1 MSRRRFLGHATGA
14 LLALPLGNIRA
25 SQTTPPATSDFQFD
39 PSWPSL
45 SADRYP
51 EPCQISGV
59 AVAPEGE
66 VLVLNRGE
74 NSWNPD
80 KGFAGFQKKR
90 IQKPAV
96 LVLDPHSGSLL
107 RTWGSDRFVMPHQI
121 FVEPAGRVWIADC
134 GQDKLFCFDLSGN
147 LLREL
152 GGTRFGFQMPTDMAS
167 LSDGRLVVSD
177 GYVNARLLWVEPDGK
192 ISRSLGTRGSRPL
205 QFKTPHSVTVDSEDR
220 IYVADRENHRI
231 QVLSA
236 EGKFLGMWEN
246 VERPLAV
253 RFQGESVYV
262 LSNLEAH
269 RGVVRQLNRKGEL
282 ETVCPTQPQGAE
294 GDFSW
299 PHGLAVSA
307 DGASLYVGYTLRA
320 RRVQRFARTR
330 KTAPEGKASE
340 PVSNGL

>member
-1 MSRRRFLGHATGA
+1 MGA
-14 LLALPLGNIRA
+14 LLALPLRGIRA
-25 SQTTPPATSDFQFD
+25 SQTTLPATPDFQFD

-45 SADRYP
+45 STDLYP
-51 EPCQISGV
+51 EPSQISGV
-59 AVAPEGE
+59 AVAPQGE

-80 KGFAGFQKKR
+80 KGFAGFQRKR

-96 LVLDPHSGSLL
+96 LVIDPSSGALL
-107 RTWGSDRFVMPHQI
+107 RAWGGDRFIMPHQI
-121 FVEPAGRVWIADC
+121 FVEPGGHVWIADC
-134 GQDKLFCFDLSGN
+134 GQDKLFCFDASGN

-152 GGTRFGFQMPTDMAS
+152 GGPRMGFQMPTDMAI
-167 LSDGRLVVSD
+167 LSNGRLVISD

-192 ISRSLGTRGSRPL
+192 VSQSLGTRGSRPL
-205 QFKTPHSVTVDSEDR
+205 QFKTPHSVTVDPEDR

-236 EGKFLGMWEN
+236 EGKFLAMWEN
-246 VERPLAV
+246 VDRPLAV

-269 RGVVRQLNRKGEL
+269 RGVVRQLNREGEL
-282 ETVCPTQPQGAE
+282 VAMCPTQPPETE
-294 GDFSW
+294 GDFNW

-307 DGASLYVGYTLRA
+307 DGACIYVGYTLRA
-320 RRVQRFARTR
+320 RRVQRFARIR
-330 KTAPEGKASE
+330 KTAREEKTSAPAPTRTLTGEK
-340 PVSNGL
+340 